1 MLISY
6 LILTLLDE
14 YDMLLKH
21 YISLGKSMSKP
32 MNPQEQDAFDQF
44 EEDKEEQI
52 QQIMTEK
59 GCSEDTATAIW
70 EEEYNNNVT
79 RFI

>member
-1 MLISY
+1 
-6 LILTLLDE
+6 
-14 YDMLLKH
+14 
-21 YISLGKSMSKP
+21 

-59 GCSEDTATAIW
+59 GCSEATATAIW
-70 EEEYNNNVT
+70 EEEYNKNVT
-79 RFI
+79 QFI